1 MLFNSIEFLIFLPI
15 VFCIYWLLHRR
26 LLWQNAFVVAAS
38 YLFYGW
44 WDWRFLLLIAFTT
57 ACSYASG
64 LAISNPRFKDR
75 KRGLTPKFFLWTNIV
90 VNLLILGLFKYY
102 DFFAQSFADAFLE
115 GDADRLL
122 LHLVLPVGIS
132 FYTFQALSYSID
144 VYRNTRQSDD
154 SRDGCTPNSRG
165 GCTPNSRD
173 GCTPNSR
180 GGCAPTRNAVA
191 FFAYV
196 SFFPQLVAGPIER
209 ATSLLPQFEQARKF
223 DYRTAVDGLR
233 QMLWGFFKKMVV
245 ADSCAIYV
253 DNIFDHPDWFNGS
266 SLLLAAIL
274 FTIQIYGDF
283 SGYSDI
289 AIGCAK
295 LFGIRLRRNFNV
307 PYFSRDIAEFWRRWH
322 ISLTTWFR
330 DYIYIPM
337 GGSRVSKGRVLLN
350 TLVIFLVSGL
360 WHGANWTFVAW
371 GAYHALLFLPLIL
384 LGKNRKYRNV
394 VAENRILPS
403 LRELGQ
409 MLLTFFLAVMGW
421 ILFRA
426 DSIAEAWQYY
436 VHMFTTLFDGS
447 PTLTSD
453 MDAWIVLVSVTIM
466 TIVEWV
472 NRSQEHEFARQPRNR
487 ILRWAGYIVLLFMIG
502 AYMVTNEMPF
512 IYFQF

>member
-1 MLFNSIEFLIFLPI
+1 MLFNSIEFLVFLPI
-15 VFCIYWLLHRR
+15 VFAFYWLLHKQLR
-26 LLWQNAFVVAAS
+26 WQNAFVVAAS

-57 ACSYASG
+57 LCSYGSG
-64 LAISNPRFKDR
+64 LAIGNKQNNPSAK
-75 KRGLTPKFFLWTNIV
+75 GPSPKFYLWANIV
-90 VNLLILGLFKYY
+90 LNLLILGLFKYY
-102 DFFAQSFADAFLE
+102 DFFAQSFANAFL
-115 GDADRLL
+115 GGNADRIL

-144 VYRNTRQSDD
+144 VYRDNIK
-154 SRDGCTPNSRG
+154 
-165 GCTPNSRD
+165 
-173 GCTPNSR
+173 
-180 GGCAPTRNAVA
+180 PTRDIVA

-209 ATSLLPQFEQARKF
+209 ATSLLPQFERSRRF
-223 DYRTAVDGLR
+223 DYATAVDGLR

-253 DNIFDHPDWFNGS
+253 DIIFEHPDWFNGS
-266 SLLLAAIL
+266 SLLLAALL

-337 GGSRVSKGRVLLN
+337 GGSRVSKWRVLLN

-394 VAENRILPS
+394 VAEGRTLPT

-409 MLLTFFLAVMGW
+409 ILLTFLLAMMGW

-426 DSIAEAWQYY
+426 DSIEQAGQYY
-436 VHMFTTLFDGS
+436 THMFSTLFDGS
-447 PTLTSD
+447 PTLTSN
-453 MDAWIVLVSVTIM
+453 MDAWVVFVAVTVM
-466 TIVEWV
+466 TVVEWL
-472 NRSQEHEFARQPRNR
+472 NRDREHEFARQPRNR
-487 ILRWAGYIVLLFMIG
+487 FLRWSGYIALLFMIG
-502 AYMVTNEMPF
+502 AFMVTNEMPF

>member
-1 MLFNSIEFLIFLPI
+1 MLFNSIEFLVFLPI
-15 VFCIYWLLHRR
+15 VFAFYWLLHNQLR
-26 LLWQNAFVVAAS
+26 WQNAFVVAAS

-44 WDWRFLLLIAFTT
+44 WDWRFLMLIAFTT
-57 ACSYASG
+57 LCSYGSG
-64 LAISNPRFKDR
+64 LAIGNKQNNPSAK
-75 KRGLTPKFFLWTNIV
+75 GPSPKFYLWANIV
-90 VNLLILGLFKYY
+90 LNLLILGLFKYY
-102 DFFAQSFADAFLE
+102 DFFAQSFANAFL
-115 GDADRLL
+115 GGNADRIL

-144 VYRNTRQSDD
+144 VYRGNMK
-154 SRDGCTPNSRG
+154 
-165 GCTPNSRD
+165 
-173 GCTPNSR
+173 
-180 GGCAPTRNAVA
+180 PTRDIVA

-209 ATSLLPQFEQARKF
+209 ATSLLPQFEQSRKF
-223 DYRTAVDGLR
+223 DYATAVDGLR

-253 DNIFDHPDWFNGS
+253 DIIFDHPDWFNGS
-266 SLLLAAIL
+266 SLLLAALL

-337 GGSRVSKGRVLLN
+337 GGSRVSKWRVLLN

-394 VAENRILPS
+394 VAEGRTLPS

-409 MLLTFFLAVMGW
+409 MLLTFLLAMMGW

-426 DSIAEAWQYY
+426 DSIEQAGQYY
-436 VHMFTTLFDGS
+436 THMFSTLFDGS
-447 PTLTSD
+447 PTLTSN
-453 MDAWIVLVSVTIM
+453 MDGWVVFVAVTVM
-466 TIVEWV
+466 TVVEWL
-472 NRSQEHEFARQPRNR
+472 NRDREHEFARQPRNR
-487 ILRWAGYIVLLFMIG
+487 FLRWSGYIALLFMIG
-502 AYMVTNEMPF
+502 AFMVTNEMPF